1 MTCGQQK
8 ETALGSLVHQS
19 HLSIKIG
26 IMLFNIFS
34 QVGRLAPQRKLV
46 GRANSQCIGK
56 AWPSKKD
63 KYLLN
68 LVHKTAKQLR

>member
-1 MTCGQQK
+1 LELCCPT
-8 ETALGSLVHQS
+8 S
-19 HLSIKIG
+19 
-26 IMLFNIFS
+26 FS

-68 LVHKTAKQLR
+68 LVHKPAKQLN